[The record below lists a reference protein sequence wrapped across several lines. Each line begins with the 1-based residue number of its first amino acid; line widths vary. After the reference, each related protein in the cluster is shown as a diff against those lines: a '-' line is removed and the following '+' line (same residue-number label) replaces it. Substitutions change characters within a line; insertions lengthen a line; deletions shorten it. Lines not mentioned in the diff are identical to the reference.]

1 METQRAILV
10 LGRWSPWLL
19 LLGLVVSSTSAQD
32 LSYREAV
39 LRAVDQLN
47 ERSSEANLYRLL
59 ELEPPPKDDED
70 LGTRKPMSFTVKET
84 VCPRTTQQPAEQCDF
99 KEEGRVK
106 QCVGT
111 VTLDP
116 SNDQFDLNCNAL
128 QSVRIRFP
136 WPWRWPWWRRVR
148 G

>member
-70 LGTRKPMSFTVKET
+70 LGTRKPVSFTVKET

>member
-70 LGTRKPMSFTVKET
+70 LGTRKPVSFTVKET
-84 VCPRTTQQPAEQCDF
+84 VCPRTTQQPAELCDF